1 MNKHLKAIQTI
12 LDTQDK
18 TIEKLQEQ
26 LEYERKTNWREKS
39 AVLANGTPGLVS
51 AKYPN
56 GEVKTEPAHFYDGKW
71 KLDLTLKKPEILG
84 WMPYPLPCLGGIGD
98 WRKVSLT
105 ATPDVTLD
113 EYKQEL
119 IKTLD
124 ITIAITKEED
134 DYH

>member
-18 TIEKLQEQ
+18 TIEKLQAQ
-26 LEYERKTNWREKS
+26 IRNKRKEDNS
-39 AVLANGTPGLVS
+39 AVELVNGTPGLVS

-84 WMPYPLPCLGGIGD
+84 WMPYPLPGVGGTGD
-98 WRKVSLT
+98 WRK
-105 ATPDVTLD
+105 
-113 EYKQEL
+113 
-119 IKTLD
+119 
-124 ITIAITKEED
+124 
-134 DYH
+134 